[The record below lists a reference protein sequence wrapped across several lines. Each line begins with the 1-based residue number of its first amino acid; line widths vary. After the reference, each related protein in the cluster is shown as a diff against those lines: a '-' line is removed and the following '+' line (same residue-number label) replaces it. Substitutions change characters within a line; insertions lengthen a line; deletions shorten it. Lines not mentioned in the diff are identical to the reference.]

1 MSDSVIRTLLMED
14 NPGDARL
21 VRAYVADEQDIHVEI
36 THVDRLAEGLELLA
50 GTPMDVVLLDL
61 NLPDNTGLGTLRQV
75 LDHSPAIPVVVL
87 TGVDTMEQALQ
98 AVREGAADYLIKSQ
112 INGPLLVRAI
122 RFAVERAARRQAA
135 AKTKDAE
142 IRYRTLFEQS
152 PDGIAVYDLETC
164 LPTEFNSTVCDQL
177 GYSQEEF
184 AQLRMCDCFDGQIGK
199 SAKDAPV
206 CAGQLLA
213 EEVHR
218 REFVYRTKSDQT
230 RHIVVLARPVT
241 LSGQRRLY
249 CIFRDTT
256 ERKQAELALKE
267 SQQQFRALV
276 ETTTDWIWATDA
288 AGVYTYCSPRVR
300 DVLGYEPEDVLGKI
314 RYDFMLPSE
323 ALRVRGLVEKNR
335 AAGSSLVRLEHVN
348 LHKNGTHVVLETNAA
363 PVFDHRG
370 TLSGYRGIDRDVTQ
384 IKQAYDLLQERE
396 RRYQQLF
403 AAVTSYAYSV
413 KVDNGMSIATIHG
426 EGCVSVTGYRPQD
439 YQSIPDLWHLMIHPD
454 DRDMVLRHVASVLG
468 GQQVPP
474 MEHRIFRRDGS
485 IAWVR
490 NTMIPHCN
498 NGRLTRYDG
507 LIEDITERK
516 KAEEALREKE
526 LELLAAQKIQE
537 GLLPVSPPL
546 LPGVDVFGAVYPA
559 EFTAGDYFDYLTLP
573 DGRVGFT
580 IGDVT
585 GHGFGPALIMA
596 SIHVMFRLLVET
608 HQDVG
613 EILELANSVLVN
625 ETQEDRFVTL
635 VFACFDL
642 ETKTLVYSNAGHP
655 AGYVLNAAGDVRA
668 RLVSMNLPLGVAP
681 NAKFC
686 TGDPVTLEPGD
697 TVLLLSDGILESKSP
712 EGVLFGP
719 KRTLDVVRANL
730 HKTAAEIVENLCQTA
745 RGFSGDKAAFDDI
758 TAVVI
763 KIESTH

>member
-1 MSDSVIRTLLMED
+1 
-14 NPGDARL
+14 
-21 VRAYVADEQDIHVEI
+21 
-36 THVDRLAEGLELLA
+36 
-50 GTPMDVVLLDL
+50 
-61 NLPDNTGLGTLRQV
+61 
-75 LDHSPAIPVVVL
+75 
-87 TGVDTMEQALQ
+87 
-98 AVREGAADYLIKSQ
+98 
-112 INGPLLVRAI
+112 
-122 RFAVERAARRQAA
+122 
-135 AKTKDAE
+135 
-142 IRYRTLFEQS
+142 
-152 PDGIAVYDLETC
+152 
-164 LPTEFNSTVCDQL
+164 
-177 GYSQEEF
+177 
-184 AQLRMCDCFDGQIGK
+184 
-199 SAKDAPV
+199 
-206 CAGQLLA
+206 
-213 EEVHR
+213 
-218 REFVYRTKSDQT
+218 
-230 RHIVVLARPVT
+230 
-241 LSGQRRLY
+241 
-249 CIFRDTT
+249 
-256 ERKQAELALKE
+256 
-267 SQQQFRALV
+267 
-276 ETTTDWIWATDA
+276 
-288 AGVYTYCSPRVR
+288 
-300 DVLGYEPEDVLGKI
+300 YEPEDVLGKTL
-314 RYDFMLPSE
+314 YDFMLPSE
-323 ALRVRGLVEKNR
+323 AGRVRDLVEKNR

-363 PVFDHRG
+363 PVFDHGG

-413 KVDNGMSIATIHG
+413 KVENGMSIATIHG

-439 YQSIPDLWHLMIHPD
+439 YQSTPDLWHLMIHPD

-498 NGRLTRYDG
+498 NGRLTHYDG

-516 KAEEALREKE
+516 KAEEALQQKE
-526 LELLAAQKIQE
+526 LELVTAQKIQKK
-537 GLLPVSPPL
+537 LLPAAAPL

-608 HQDVG
+608 HRDVG

-635 VFACFDL
+635 VFACLDL
-642 ETKTLVYSNAGHP
+642 ETKTVVYSNAGHP
-655 AGYVLNAAGDVRA
+655 PGYVLNAAGDVRA
-668 RLVSMNLPLGVAP
+668 RLVSTNLPLGVAP

-686 TGDPVTLEPGD
+686 TGDPVTLDPGD

-712 EGVLFGP
+712 EGVQFGP
-719 KRTLDVVRANL
+719 ERTLDVVRANL
-730 HKTAAEIVENLCQTA
+730 HKTAAEIVENLCQAA
-745 RGFSGDKAAFDDI
+745 RGFSGGKAAFDDI
-758 TAVVI
+758 TAVAI
-763 KIESTH
+763 KVESTH